1 MSIPYVN
8 VPALEMLIEA
18 TRKYKKDMKNP
29 SLQDILEIRNYLV
42 NGLGFSR
49 DTANKMCLHPSQI
62 VAQLSQMREVCVLFK
77 ELYDKVGRNRIDQNE
92 KRLQL
97 EKELEEAKAQAPVAT
112 NVLEKA
118 IIPIPYIP
126 CVDVSALKTLIAATH
141 KYMKKMESLRDIL
154 ETENYLVH
162 GLGFSRD
169 TASKMC
175 FHTTQIV
182 VHLSQM
188 CEDLSLFKELYDKV
202 ERKRIDQ
209 HEKRLQLEK
218 ELEEAEAQA
227 LVATNVLEKAQALVA
242 TKLAELEEL
251 WDDSRGF

>member
-1 MSIPYVN
+1 MSIHNIPVVD

-18 TRKYKKDMKNP
+18 THKYKKDMKNP

-49 DTANKMCLHPSQI
+49 DTASKMCSHPERIS
-62 VAQLSQMREVCVLFK
+62 AHLSKMCEACVLFK
-77 ELYDKVGRNRIDQNE
+77 ELYDKVERNRIDQNE

-118 IIPIPYIP
+118 LMPISYIP
-126 CVDVSALKTLIAATH
+126 CVDVSALETLIAATH
-141 KYMKKMESLRDIL
+141 KYMKKMESLQDIL

-202 ERKRIDQ
+202 ERNRIEQ
-209 HEKRLQLEK
+209 HKKRLQLEK

-227 LVATNVLEKAQALVA
+227 LVATNVLEKAHALVA

-251 WDDSRGF
+251 WDD